1 MGEIT
6 NNVLV
11 ERMKGITT
19 LINEK
24 FEENEKSHNII
35 LLQTTKT
42 NGRVRSLE
50 IWRSFIVGGLSIL
63 TFMLPFA
70 FYFINK

>member
-35 LLQTTKT
+35 LEQTTKT